1 MVFLKI
7 PLEKEVDD
15 ESDKIIKGI
24 AKAQSAEDRTYKTDE
39 EDLFIPQSKLYKKQF
54 KLLRKNSTLKKHY
67 KFYQQIFH
75 ISCGRLRYCCYH
87 IIVFNELFF
96 LAFYFSSA
104 ILKAFNLSTSSSSF
118 FLSFAASVTLA
129 IPVFPSFV

>member
-96 LAFYFSSA
+96 L
-104 ILKAFNLSTSSSSF
+104 LST
-118 FLSFAASVTLA
+118 FLLQY
-129 IPVFPSFV
+129 